1 MSKLL
6 FLIAFVSAA
15 FIAPAEVL
23 AQAQDVVEI
32 TVMGTSKK
40 NTGSAARQ
48 EIFDRV
54 VQETSVQYIKEILGE
69 AKYEK
74 NRDVIRNKIIKNS
87 PKYVL
92 FMKGGNPTPKG
103 DVAEMEVTLK
113 LSIKSLE
120 ALLLNEG
127 LLYKLEGS
135 PRALPMISVIDKV
148 NSRSYSWWSAQTEEK
163 SFLQTQAYYFNT
175 KLREQLRPR
184 GFYGLNPAFANYNVI
199 NPEAFQV
206 ESLPTE
212 DLLFLGEYYQSQ
224 IVIRGDIVFK
234 PAESSQSF
242 VVEIKLVALHS
253 GNGRVVGEVIRSFET
268 DLGGFQKVVADK
280 LAQVSEQVAQDLAV
294 QLHDAW
300 KSGTFGASLISLAVI
315 GDLDFQQ
322 LNQFKK
328 LLLTQVK
335 DVKTLKER
343 FFAPGRVTFE
353 LDSSVNPRQLADVI
367 KAKSF
372 PRFKLDVSEVR
383 ADGLDIKVN
392 SL

>member
-1 MSKLL
+1 MFNIL
-6 FLIAFVSAA
+6 FAVLVVFSVHLKAA
-15 FIAPAEVL
+15 

-32 TVMGTSKK
+32 TVMGTSQK

-54 VQETSVQYIKEILGE
+54 VQETSVQYIKEILGD

-74 NRDVIRNKIIKNS
+74 NREIIKNKIIKNS
-87 PKYVL
+87 SKYVL

-103 DVAEMEVTLK
+103 EVAEMEVTLK

-127 LLYKLEGS
+127 LLYKLEGA

-148 NSRSYSWWSAQTEEK
+148 NSRSYSWWSAAPNEER

-184 GFYGLNPAFANYNVI
+184 GFYGLNPAFANYNVV
-199 NPEAFQV
+199 NPEAFQI
-206 ESLPTE
+206 ENLPTE
-212 DLLFLGEYYQSQ
+212 DFLFLGEYYQSQ
-224 IVIRGDIVFK
+224 IVVRGEIAFK
-234 PAESSQSF
+234 PSESSQSF
-242 VVEIKLVALHS
+242 ILEIKLVALHS

-268 DLGGFQKVVADK
+268 ELGVFQKVVGEK

-315 GDLDFQQ
+315 GDLDYQQ

-353 LDSSVNPRQLADVI
+353 LDSSVNARQLADTI
-367 KAKSF
+367 KTKTF
-372 PRFKLDVSEVR
+372 PRFKLDIAEVR